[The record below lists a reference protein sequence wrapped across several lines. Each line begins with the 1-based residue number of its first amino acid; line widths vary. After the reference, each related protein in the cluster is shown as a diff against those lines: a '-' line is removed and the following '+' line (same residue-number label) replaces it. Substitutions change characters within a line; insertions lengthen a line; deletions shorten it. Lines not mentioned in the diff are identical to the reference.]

1 MNTLDQPLCTLKPKF
16 DPAPPRVHFEHT
28 FARILELRDA
38 LSSRLRDAPRWGSKI
53 KRSGARWKQR
63 GAAPLLKV
71 RAR

>member
-38 LSSRLRDAPRWGSKI
+38 LSAGTLDFASA
-53 KRSGARWKQR
+53 
-63 GAAPLLKV
+63 
-71 RAR
+71 